1 MQIKPA
7 SSSELRRFGLLVG
20 GIFLLIGLWPLAW
33 RGESVRTWALVPGG
47 ALIVLGVLIPVA
59 LGPVYGIWMKIG
71 GVLGRINT
79 AIILSVVFFILFTP
93 IGLIMRLKRDPMRRK
108 LEPGETT
115 YRVNRGARPAEHMSH
130 QF

>member
-1 MQIKPA
+1 MHTKPA

-20 GIFLLIGLWPLAW
+20 GIFLLISIWPLVF
-33 RGESVRTWALVPGG
+33 RGENVRTWALVLGG
-47 ALIVLGVLIPVA
+47 LLVVLGLVIPVA
-59 LGPVYGIWMKIG
+59 LGPVYKIWMKVG

-93 IGLIMRLKRDPMRRK
+93 VGLILRLRRDPMRRK
-108 LEPGETT
+108 LEPGGTT
-115 YRVNRGARPAEHMSH
+115 YRNNRSARPAEHMSH